1 MNTEITDLDMILNYL
16 ETTSLEPHDDY
27 TSEFTYK
34 DQKILYKYIKQ
45 LQEENKQLRQD
56 YAQIVS
62 NNCDY
67 LLLEQEN
74 KQLKDNWN
82 KVKKYMI
89 DTEQIYKKS
98 DDKYIKDMHEIGI
111 RHAYQTILYKMYV
124 LEQGSDS
131 DE

>member
-1 MNTEITDLDMILNYL
+1 MTKILIYSQEDLD
-16 ETTSLEPHDDY
+16 
-27 TSEFTYK
+27 
-34 DQKILYKYIKQ
+34 
-45 LQEENKQLRQD
+45 
-56 YAQIVS
+56 
-62 NNCDY
+62 
-67 LLLEQEN
+67 LLLELEKTENEELQQEN

-82 KVKKYMI
+82 KLKKYMI

-111 RHAYQTILYKMYV
+111 RHAYQTILYKMYE

>member
-1 MNTEITDLDMILNYL
+1 MELINCISIITACVCSISMAIEN
-16 ETTSLEPHDDY
+16 H
-27 TSEFTYK
+27 
-34 DQKILYKYIKQ
+34 KIKNNINE
-45 LQEENKQLRQD
+45 LQ
-56 YAQIVS
+56 
-62 NNCDY
+62 C
-67 LLLEQEN
+67 EN

-131 DE
+131 NE

>member
-1 MNTEITDLDMILNYL
+1 MTKILIYSQEDLD
-16 ETTSLEPHDDY
+16 
-27 TSEFTYK
+27 
-34 DQKILYKYIKQ
+34 
-45 LQEENKQLRQD
+45 
-56 YAQIVS
+56 
-62 NNCDY
+62 
-67 LLLEQEN
+67 LLLELEKTENEELQQEN

-82 KVKKYMI
+82 KLKKYMI

-131 DE
+131 NE

>member
-1 MNTEITDLDMILNYL
+1 MAKILIYSKEDLDLILEL
-16 ETTSLEPHDDY
+16 EKEKN
-27 TSEFTYK
+27 E
-34 DQKILYKYIKQ
+34 Q
-45 LQEENKQLRQD
+45 LQQENKQLRQD

-82 KVKKYMI
+82 KLKKYMI
-89 DTEQIYKKS
+89 DSEQIYKKS

-131 DE
+131 NE